1 MLTEFDRLFNQL
13 HYDVDYKLRIY
24 RMDHSRD
31 LKNLNAQFISRYGFV
46 ITDIQHTK
54 QNVKDAIL
62 DHALDIGDTQNPC
75 IVEKN
80 DEAIRR
86 ATQAA
91 RDLSVAAEKAY
102 GDLSTITRIY
112 FYPVVKDFQQS
123 SSELQWAVIEMLS
136 RDNAVTGLQLA
147 LADLAFKYL
156 ANANKVDRV
165 IDNLDYELEGF
176 QEIINTVRRGVFKEI
191 DDIGR
196 NYVFN
201 MEQLL
206 TDALTC

>member
-1 MLTEFDRLFNQL
+1 MLTEFDRIFNQL
-13 HYDVDYKLRIY
+13 HYDVDYKLRVY
-24 RMDHSRD
+24 RMNHSRD

-46 ITDIQHTK
+46 ITDIQHLK
-54 QNVKDAIL
+54 QHVKDAIL

-91 RDLSVAAEKAY
+91 RDLSAAAEKAY
-102 GDLSTITRIY
+102 GDLSTITRVY
-112 FYPVVKDFQQS
+112 FYPIMKEFQQS
-123 SSELQWAVIEMLS
+123 STALQWAVVEMLS

-156 ANANKVDRV
+156 ENANKVDRV
-165 IDNLDYELEGF
+165 MGTLDYELEAF
-176 QEIINTVRRGVFKEI
+176 QSIINTVRRGVFKEI

-196 NYVFN
+196 NYIFN

-206 TDALTC
+206 ADALMC